1 MSRAVSRI
9 ILPLLFILFAFTFN
23 AFGAPPGASHREKMG
38 AVLGMATDALGAP
51 VARARIT
58 LLSGGKTWGQTAS
71 GPRGEFQILNVAP
84 GPYRLRAEAPG
95 FTPYNSP
102 QFEVS
107 AGTTSSIPVMLSVGL
122 VREQTVVSATGW
134 ALPASQ
140 VGAPVN
146 VISHSELAALNKLD
160 VLDALRLLPG
170 VNVAQEGE
178 RGAVTSVYIR
188 GGNADFN
195 KVLIDGIPVNEIGG
209 IFDFST
215 LAAGSVDE
223 IEVFQGPNSILY
235 GSDSLAGVIQATT
248 RHGSTPVPR
257 ITYSVDGGN
266 FGSLRQEV
274 SIGGIGGG
282 FLRRF
287 DYFSDFMRYD
297 TRNSLP
303 NSSFH
308 NATYAG
314 NFGWEPSERS
324 SLRFTVHHDAIGLG
338 SPNALAVYGIPDRS
352 FQRQQDTYLGF
363 TAQDQT
369 TSRWNNL
376 LRLTSS
382 ELHYNFTTP
391 SPAGIPLEGNY
402 LGLPVSFCGA
412 NGYCA
417 SGQAILNFG
426 GVYPSLYQAPSTV
439 RSLRAQTNYSFL
451 PQLSLT
457 GGFVYTHESGFTEST
472 GAARQNAVR
481 NNYDSYFE
489 ARSSLAGRAFAS
501 AGVGFEQNAV
511 FGFAATPRVSLAY
524 YIRRPSSASLWGRTK
539 ARFNFGEGIQ
549 EPSIFDVGSSLYS
562 VLSGLVTGPDLIR
575 QYQVSPIGAERS
587 RDFDLGV
594 EQGLWNERARV
605 DLSLFRERF
614 YDLIDFV
621 PASALPLLGVP
632 GAVAAAIP
640 FGADVNSDSYRSQGV
655 EAGLDLR
662 LVRNVTFKASATY
675 LDAVVTRSFSSDALS
690 PSFNPSYPLIPI
702 GVFAPLVGARPFR
715 RPPYSGNVVLTYAR
729 RRFGVS
735 LNGAFVSRSDDST
748 TLTDLNFGN
757 TLILPNRNLL
767 SGYQLLDF
775 SGWLDVHP
783 GITLFTTASNLL
795 SEHYQA
801 AFGYPA
807 LPFTFRAGVRFTL
820 GGKR

>member
-1 MSRAVSRI
+1 MSRAVFRVT
-9 ILPLLFILFAFTFN
+9 LPVFLILFAFAFN
-23 AFGAPPGASHREKMG
+23 AAGAPPGAAKTG
-38 AVLGMATDALGAP
+38 AVRGEVSDSLGAP
-51 VARARIT
+51 VPGARVT
-58 LLSGGKTWGQTAS
+58 LLSGGKTWGQTAA
-71 GPRGEFQILNVAP
+71 GPHGEFQWINIPP
-84 GPYRLRAEAPG
+84 GQYRLSAGAPG
-95 FTPYNSP
+95 FTPYSSAS
-102 QFEVS
+102 FEVR
-107 AGTTSSIPVMLSVGL
+107 AGTTASIPVTLSVGL
-122 VREQTVVSATGW
+122 VREHTVVSATGW
-134 ALPASQ
+134 AVPASQ
-140 VGAPVN
+140 VGAQVG

-160 VLDALRLLPG
+160 ALDALRLLPG

-195 KVLIDGIPVNEIGG
+195 KVLVDGIPVNEIGG
-209 IFDFST
+209 VFDFST
-215 LAAGSVDE
+215 LAASGVDE

-235 GSDSLAGVIQATT
+235 GSDSLAGVVQITT
-248 RHGSTPVPR
+248 RHGSTPVPQ

-266 FGSLRQEV
+266 FGSLRQEA

-297 TRNSLP
+297 TGNSLP

-308 NATYAG
+308 NATYDG
-314 NFGWEPSERS
+314 NFGWEPSGRS
-324 SLRFTVHHDAIGLG
+324 SLRFTVHHDALGLG
-338 SPNALAVYGIPDRS
+338 SPNALAVYGIADTS
-352 FQRQQDTYLGF
+352 FQRQQDTYLGL

-369 TSRWNNL
+369 TSRWSNL

-391 SPAGIPLEGNY
+391 SPAGIPFEGNY

-412 NGYCA
+412 NGTCA

-426 GVYPSLYQAPSTV
+426 GVYPNLYQAPSTV

-472 GAARQNAVR
+472 GSSRENGIR
-481 NNYDSYFE
+481 DNYDSYVE
-489 ARSSLAGRAFAS
+489 ARSSFAGRAFAS

-524 YIRRPSSASLWGRTK
+524 YLRRPTSASIWGRTK
-539 ARFNFGEGIQ
+539 VRFNFGEGIQ

-562 VLSGLVTGPDLIR
+562 VLSGLSAGPGLIH

-587 RDFDLGV
+587 RDYDVGI

-621 PASALPLLGVP
+621 PATALPTLGVP
-632 GAVAAAIP
+632 GPVAAAIP

-675 LDAVVTRSFSSDALS
+675 LDATVTRSFSSDALS
-690 PSFNPSYPLIPI
+690 PSFNPAYPSVPI

-715 RPPYSGNVVLTYAR
+715 RPPYSGNIVLTYAR
-729 RRFGVS
+729 RRFGVN
-735 LNGAFVSRSDDST
+735 LNGYFVSRSDDST

-757 TLILPNRNLL
+757 TLILPNHNLL
-767 SGYQLLDF
+767 AGYQLLDF
-775 SGWLDVHP
+775 SGWLDVRH
-783 GITLFTTASNLL
+783 GVKLFTTASNLL

-820 GGKR
+820 GGRR